1 MLRVT
6 IPESILEKLESFSML
21 CTPRSSLPSILYF
34 RSLIPSFEKFIT
46 TYLGCAHS
54 LSFPCSRYRAC
65 TLIFSSRL
73 AMNMIPT

>member
-6 IPESILEKLESFSML
+6 IPKSTLEKLESFSML
-21 CTPRSSLPSILYF
+21 CTPRSSLPSTLYF

-46 TYLGCAHS
+46 TYLGSAHS
-54 LSFPCSRYRAC
+54 LLFSCSLYRAC
-65 TLIFSSRL
+65 PLISPSRL